1 MEEGDLALG
10 LLVAEVPHLS
20 LVLLLQLSLLELE
33 VLFLSLNNNC
43 KLGLLRLRLLDES
56 LQLGDFLKVLDLLV
70 RDLLIQHILL
80 LLVPGALHQLLL
92 PSGVPHSLRSCE
104 VRLHSHETQP

>member
-1 MEEGDLALG
+1 MG
-10 LLVAEVPHLS
+10 

-43 KLGLLRLRLLDES
+43 KLGLLRLRLLDEP

-80 LLVPGALHQLLL
+80 LLVSGALHQLLL
-92 PSGVPHSLRSCE
+92 PSGVPHALRSSK
-104 VRLHSHETQP
+104 VRLHRHETQPRL